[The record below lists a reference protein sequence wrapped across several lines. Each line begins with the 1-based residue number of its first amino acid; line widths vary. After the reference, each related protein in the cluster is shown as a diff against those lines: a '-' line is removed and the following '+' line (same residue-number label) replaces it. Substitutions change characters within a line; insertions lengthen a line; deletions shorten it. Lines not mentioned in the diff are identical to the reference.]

1 MGKYLTHTACDISK
15 TPKRAQ
21 FDLGTY
27 LVQMK
32 YDGVCCIMIVVDGEV
47 TFKTRTGESIKAMG
61 HIAEAFKAL
70 PFADLVSLKADDA
83 NSSCLTLPAQH
94 RDGVYIGELWHPTAK
109 QSRVNGAVMRDAPN
123 GLSPEIQ
130 LVVCDFLTLDEWY
143 AGRSDVGFED
153 RIDRICWM
161 QSIAHPDEL
170 PATLAKGMSFPP
182 IWFAGHEGMFNEQLA
197 TSANELAEEAVAAGR
212 YDGIILRD
220 PAGPWVQGARDQY
233 IIKVKPHLSLDLRV
247 VGLEEGKGKYT
258 GTLGK
263 LLVEYKGKR
272 VGVSGMTDAQRHEW
286 WQNPTAILHKVVEV
300 VAMSES
306 TNGSLRE
313 PRFKGIRTDSVPE
326 DQK

>member
-32 YDGVCCIMIVVDGEV
+32 YDGICCIMIVENGEV
-47 TFKTRTGESIKAMG
+47 HFKTRTGGNIKTMR
-61 HIAEAFKAL
+61 HIAEAFKEL
-70 PFADLVSLKADDA
+70 PFSKMVGLLAHQDGGGVV
-83 NSSCLTLPAQH
+83 LPQQH
-94 RDGVYIGELWHPTAK
+94 RDGVYIGELWHPAAK
-109 QSRVNGAVMRDAPN
+109 QSRVNGAVMRDEPN

-130 LVVCDFLTLDEWY
+130 MVVCDFLTLGEWY

-153 RIDRICWM
+153 RIERIAWM
-161 QSIAHPDEL
+161 GNIVHPDDL
-170 PATLAKGMSFPP
+170 PERMRAGVGMPP
-182 IWFAGHEGMFNEQLA
+182 VWFAGHEGMFNEQAA
-197 TSANELAEEAVAAGR
+197 TSAADLAAEAVAAGR

-220 PAGPWVQGARDQY
+220 PAGPWVQGARDHR
-233 IIKVKPHLSLDLRV
+233 IIKVKPHLTLDLTV
-247 VGLEEGKGKYT
+247 VDVEEGKGKYS
-258 GTLGK
+258 GMLGK
-263 LLVEYKGKR
+263 LIVNYKGKR
-272 VGVSGMTDAQRHEW
+272 VGVSGMSDAERREW
-286 WQNPTAILHKVVEV
+286 WANPGTVIGQVAEV

-313 PRFKGIRTDSVPE
+313 PRFRGIRTDSVPE